1 MRRVAMRE
9 ARRPREGGVRR
20 GELEGGRG
28 RIVER
33 AWWGVDAEMWCQ
45 VLE

>member
-1 MRRVAMRE
+1 MRE
-9 ARRPREGGVRR
+9 ASRPREGGVMR
-20 GELEGGRG
+20 GEEEEGRG

-45 VLE
+45 VRE